1 MTTKR
6 GLFMKKKSFR
16 NILLTTLPALF
27 LLLALLMT
35 VIYVSLSQYAR
46 TRLAIECG
54 KLATL
59 TNEQGTSALICYGG
73 AYAGRITLIA
83 ADGSV
88 LYDNQVDFASMENHA
103 DRKEVQ
109 TALLN
114 GVGQSTRHSSVDDE
128 TYYYYAHRLTNGSVI
143 RVATTTK
150 NIFHIFYMISSWM
163 ILIIPL
169 MSLLVFIAAEILS
182 GRMALPLQT
191 FSAAEPSLQKTYP
204 ELAPLFDSLTE
215 KNNII
220 QQERRQINYQKTLL
234 QEISNHMTEGMALL
248 NRAGEMHYTNRVLNA
263 LLFMDT
269 GESLRFSDEPEYIK
283 AVRIALEGR
292 HGEGKV
298 TYKGRSYQIHTY
310 PLPQD
315 IGKSSDYVAMLF
327 VTDITD
333 KEFAKMQRY
342 VFTSG
347 ISHHLIGRL
356 TRVVNSMMEIE
367 NDISASENC
376 IQLANAVRVD
386 MSHLVML
393 IEEALGIPY
402 VMEDTNSFESVDLFQ
417 LAKEVCAR
425 YESKAEAHQVAMSAS
440 GSPVTVHGQP
450 QILEH
455 MISNLVENAI
465 VYNKADGR
473 VIVTCGKEDDIPYLQ
488 VTDTGIGISLVDQIH
503 VFERFYRVKRPK
515 GGYIHGNGLGLS
527 VVRHAAVL
535 HHAEI
540 GLVSVLGGGTS
551 FTLRFLPRKEES

>member
-1 MTTKR
+1 
-6 GLFMKKKSFR
+6 MKKKSFR

-59 TNEQGTSALICYGG
+59 TNEQGTSALLHYGG

-83 ADGSV
+83 ANGAV
-88 LYDNQVDFASMENHA
+88 LYDNQTDSSSTMENHA
-103 DRKEVQ
+103 DRKEVI
-109 TALLN
+109 AARLD
-114 GVGQSTRHSSVDDE
+114 GVGQSTHRSSFDSE

-143 RVATTTK
+143 RTALTTK
-150 NIFHIFYMISSWM
+150 SIFHVFYMISSWM

-169 MSLLVFIAAEILS
+169 MVLLVFIVAEILS
-182 GRMALPLQT
+182 GQLVQPLQT
-191 FSAAEPSLQKTYP
+191 LSTSAPSLQTTYP
-204 ELAPLFDSLTE
+204 ELTPLFDSITE

-220 QQERRQINYQKTLL
+220 QRERKQVNYQKIILK
-234 QEISNHMTEGMALL
+234 EISNHMMEGMALL
-248 NRAGEMHYTNRVLNA
+248 DGNGDMPYKNRVLNA

-269 GESLRFSDEPEYIK
+269 GESLCFSDEPEYIK
-283 AVRIALEGR
+283 AVSLALDGR
-292 HGEGKV
+292 HGEGRIS
-298 TYKGRSYQIHTY
+298 YKGRVYEINTY

-315 IGKSSDYVAMLF
+315 IGKSSDYVAALF
-327 VTDITD
+327 VMDITE
-333 KEFAKMQRY
+333 KEFAQMQRY

-356 TRVVNSMMEIE
+356 SRVVNSMTVIE
-367 NDISASENC
+367 NDIAAPESC
-376 IQLANAVRVD
+376 TQLANAVRVD

-393 IEEALGIPY
+393 IEEALGMPY
-402 VMEDTNSFESVDLFQ
+402 VMEDTSSFESVDLFQ
-417 LAKEVCAR
+417 LTKEVCAR
-425 YESKAEAHQVAMSAS
+425 YLPKAEARQVVISAS
-440 GSPVTVHGQP
+440 GVPVTIHGQP

-455 MISNLVENAI
+455 MISNLIENAI
-465 VYNKADGR
+465 IYNKTEGR
-473 VIVTCGKEDDIPYLQ
+473 VVVTCGKEDEIPYLQ

-515 GGYIHGNGLGLS
+515 GGYIQGNGLGLS
-527 VVRHAAVL
+527 VVRHAANV

-551 FTLRFLPRKEES
+551 FTLRFPPRKEES